1 MQIKYDFELEEIY
14 ERASQYLQED
24 EVELL
29 KKAYEVAKKAHEGQ
43 FRKSGEPYII
53 HPMQTAGIL
62 VGLKMDPKT
71 VVAGFLHDVIED
83 TDVTA
88 KELTEIFGEEVVSLV
103 EGVTKLGMI
112 KLKPNS
118 SDLNGPQANAAQALQ
133 AESHR
138 KMFIAMASDFRVII
152 IKFADRLHN
161 IRTLGHL
168 PPEKQKKIAKETLE
182 IFAPLANRLGISTIA
197 IELENTSLKYLYP
210 KEYNEIVEKVEVRRQ
225 EREEYLIQVMERIR
239 EMLRNAGI
247 SAEVFGRPKHAYSIY
262 RKNIL
267 QDRPFDQIYDLIAI
281 RIITK
286 TTKDCYAALGF
297 IHTCW
302 RPIPGRF
309 KDYVAIPKTNMYQ
322 SIHTTVIGPNAVP
335 FEVQIRTEEMHQV
348 AQFGLAAHWSY
359 KSGLKNDNKN
369 AQRRLDFFKEFVQMQ
384 ADAAGGDEFM
394 KSLKL
399 DFLADLIYVF
409 SPKGDLLELPKGAVA
424 LDFAYRIH
432 SEIGE
437 KTVGVKVNGRIAT
450 LDTVLETGDIV
461 EVLTAKN
468 AQGPSRDWLNI
479 VKSSNAKQRIKQ
491 FLKKKNREE
500 NIEIGRELVVNALRK
515 RNTDVKKVFSK
526 EVMGSIIANSRY
538 ASVEDCLSAVGFG
551 DLSAERVASK
561 IVEHIKKENPEII
574 FNNVIEKKKEYLKG
588 SADGVVVPGIDN
600 LLITLSKCCK
610 PIPGDEIIGYI
621 TKGRGISVHRSDCQ
635 GLQVSDGD
643 ERLIAVEW
651 SKFTTNKLY
660 KVNVDMY
667 GNDRVGLFNDVVTV
681 VSSMKINMSGI
692 RATSSINGDATIHMS
707 ILVTDLQQLQ
717 GLMNKISQVNG
728 ITNIRR
734 NYK

>member
-1 MQIKYDFELEEIY
+1 MEIRSDLTLEQIY
-14 ERASQYLQED
+14 ERAAEYLQED

-29 KKAYEVAKKAHEGQ
+29 KRAYEAAKLAHEGQ
-43 FRKSGEPYII
+43 FRKSGEPYVI
-53 HPMQTAGIL
+53 HPMQVAGIL

-88 KELTEIFGEEVVSLV
+88 EELTEQFGEEVVSLV
-103 EGVTKLGMI
+103 EGVTKLGLI
-112 KLKPNS
+112 KLRS
-118 SDLNGPQANAAQALQ
+118 SDAFSTNSIKASQ

-168 PPEKQKKIAKETLE
+168 KPEKQKKIAKETME

-197 IELENTSLKYLYP
+197 IELENNSLKYLCP
-210 KEYNEIVEKVEVRRQ
+210 KEYEEIVRKIEERRQ
-225 EREEYLIQVMERIR
+225 EREAYLTEVMASIR
-239 EMLRNAGI
+239 EKLRNAGI
-247 SAEVFGRPKHAYSIY
+247 DAEVFGRPKHIYSVY

-286 TTKDCYAALGF
+286 STKDCYAALGF

-359 KSGLKNDNKN
+359 KSGIKNENTN
-369 AQRRLDFFKEFVQMQ
+369 AKRKLDFFKEFIEMQ
-384 ADAAGGDEFM
+384 ADEVGGDEFM

-424 LDFAYRIH
+424 LDFAYRVH
-432 SEIGE
+432 SELGN

-450 LDTVLETGDIV
+450 LDTVLESGDIV

-468 AQGPSRDWLNI
+468 SHGPSRDWLKF
-479 VKSSNAKQRIKQ
+479 VKSSHTKQRIKQ
-491 FLKKKNREE
+491 FLKKKDREE
-500 NIEIGRELVVNALRK
+500 NIVIGRDSVEKSLRK
-515 RNTDVKKVFSK
+515 HNVDFKKVFAK
-526 EVMGSIIANSRY
+526 EVLDSIIRKSKYTNPD
-538 ASVEDCLSAVGFG
+538 DCFAAVGFG
-551 DLSAERVASK
+551 EISSDRVAAK
-561 IVEHIKKENPEII
+561 LMEHLKRENPEVVCPS
-574 FNNVIEKKKEYLKG
+574 FSVTSDGKLKDN
-588 SADGVVVPGIDN
+588 SAEGVVVPGLDN
-600 LLITLSKCCK
+600 LLISLSKCCS

-621 TKGRGISVHRSDCQ
+621 TKGRGISVHKSNCQ
-635 GLQVSDGD
+635 NLQVSNGD
-643 ERLIAVEW
+643 DRLIAVEW
-651 SKFTTNKLY
+651 SKFTSNKQYRVAL
-660 KVNVDMY
+660 DIY
-667 GNDRVGLFNDVVTV
+667 GSDRVGIFNDVL
-681 VSSMKINMSGI
+681 SIISGMKINLANI
-692 RATSSINGDATIHMS
+692 RANSTAGSATIHLN
-707 ILVTDLQQLQ
+707 IYVKDLEHLQ
-717 GLMNKISQVNG
+717 GLINKISQVNG
-728 ITNIRR
+728 IVEVKR
-734 NYK
+734 KDK